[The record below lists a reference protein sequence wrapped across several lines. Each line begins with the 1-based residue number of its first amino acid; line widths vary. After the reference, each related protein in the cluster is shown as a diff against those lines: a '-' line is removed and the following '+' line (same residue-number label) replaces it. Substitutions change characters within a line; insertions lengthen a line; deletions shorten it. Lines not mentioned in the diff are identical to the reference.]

1 MKKFIGILAILGSAF
16 GQILVIGIIL
26 ALILPASFSVILGK
40 IFGVALLIALIVMFV
55 SFIIN
60 FFNLMNGKF

>member
-1 MKKFIGILAILGSAF
+1 MKNFIGILAILGTAF

-26 ALILPASFSVILGK
+26 ALILPASFAVILGK
-40 IFGVALLIALIVMFV
+40 IFGVTLLIALIVMFV

-60 FFNLMNGKF
+60 FFDLMNGKF

>member
-1 MKKFIGILAILGSAF
+1 MKNFIGILAVLGSAF

-26 ALILPASFSVILGK
+26 ALILPASFAVILGK
-40 IFGVALLIALIVMFV
+40 IFGVALLIALIVMFI

-60 FFNLMNGKF
+60 FFDLMNGKF